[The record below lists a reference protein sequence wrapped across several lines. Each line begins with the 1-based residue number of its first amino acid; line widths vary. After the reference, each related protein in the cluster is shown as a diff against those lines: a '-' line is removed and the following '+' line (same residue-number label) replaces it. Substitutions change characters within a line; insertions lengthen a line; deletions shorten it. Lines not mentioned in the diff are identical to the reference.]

1 MKKQVVAVMLSLAMC
16 ASTGAEASIVSAA
29 EFSSEVS
36 AAEETESDEASVAVD
51 SAFVSALRVLDDLI
65 AHLLRGKP
73 LEAIHLGLYIARV
86 VEEAAF
92 GAGIELFFHL
102 LVHLFDR
109 QSARYRIEIDVVELD
124 AFLIGTRHGCL
135 LSRRG
140 FRLIRVYQRV
150 HSDRQGGN
158 ECRLMRVS
166 AKIKEPLF

>member
-1 MKKQVVAVMLSLAMC
+1 MLCLAENTKGTLTELCENAVVA
-16 ASTGAEASIVSAA
+16 AA
-29 EFSSEVS
+29 YH
-36 AAEETESDEASVAVD
+36 VD

-92 GAGIELFFHL
+92 DAGIELFFHL
-102 LVHLFDR
+102 FVHLFDR